1 MKILDYIK
9 NSRFEV
15 TLQYMR
21 KGEQLSCLYISK
33 EVLENN
39 KDKIEILDKRNSYHW
54 EGYVECDIKIT
65 KNCYFIYWIDS
76 YSDLDSTECELYYN
90 RVSDIIEDK

>member
-1 MKILDYIK
+1 MEILDYIK

-21 KGEQLSCLYISK
+21 KGEKLNCLYISK
-33 EVLENN
+33 KVLENN
-39 KDKIEILDKRNSYHW
+39 KDEIEILDQRNSYIC

-65 KNCYFIYWIDS
+65 KNCYFIYWVDS

-90 RVSDIIEDK
+90 RVSDIIGE

>member
-21 KGEQLSCLYISK
+21 KGENLNCLYISK
-33 EVLENN
+33 KVLENN
-39 KDKIEILDKRNSYHW
+39 KDKIEILDQRNSY
-54 EGYVECDIKIT
+54 
-65 KNCYFIYWIDS
+65 N
-76 YSDLDSTECELYYN
+76 
-90 RVSDIIEDK
+90 